1 MKIAIVATGG
11 TIDKDYTTALGGVN
25 FEVGEPAVARLL
37 GRLTPLNLE
46 YTVQSILRKD
56 SLDMTDADRR
66 MLRDTVAARSEDR
79 ILVTHGTDT
88 MIQSAAT
95 LSDVPGK
102 TIVMTGS
109 MRPEKFS
116 DSDAQ
121 FNLGLALGAL
131 GVLPPGVYIAMSGRV
146 YPWNRCRKDRQ
157 SERFVDLDPA

>member
-37 GRLTPLNLE
+37 ARLTPMNLD

-56 SLDMTDADRR
+56 SLDLSDEDRQL
-66 MLRDTVAARSEDR
+66 LRRTVAACPEDR
-79 ILVTHGTDT
+79 VLVTHGTDT
-88 MIQSAAT
+88 MIESARV
-95 LSDVPGK
+95 LSDIAGK

-116 DSDAQ
+116 DSDAE

-131 GVLPPGVYIAMSGRV
+131 NVLPPGVYIAMSGRV
-146 YPWNRCRKDRQ
+146 YPWNRCRKDRAT
-157 SERFVDLDPA
+157 ERFVEA

>member
-1 MKIAIVATGG
+1 VKIAIVATGG

-37 GRLTPLNLE
+37 ARLTPMNLD

-56 SLDMTDADRR
+56 SLDLSDEDRQL
-66 MLRDTVAARSEDR
+66 LRRTVAACPEDR
-79 ILVTHGTDT
+79 VLVTHGTDT
-88 MIQSAAT
+88 MIESARV
-95 LSDVPGK
+95 LSDIAGK

-116 DSDAQ
+116 DSDAE

-131 GVLPPGVYIAMSGRV
+131 NVLPPGVYIAMSGRV
-146 YPWNRCRKDRQ
+146 YPWNRCRKDRAT
-157 SERFVDLDPA
+157 ERFVEA